1 MYIRMLVLMI
11 ISLFTSRIILQSLG
25 IEDYGIYNVVFG
37 MVVLFAFVNSA
48 MATGTQRHLSYE
60 LGKENGNIAKVF
72 SACLY
77 IHIFLAVII
86 GIFAEIGGSWFLNT
100 QMNIPADRMFAANFV
115 FQIAVVSTIIS
126 IVRVPYDASVI
137 AWEKFSYYALISV
150 VEGIFKLFVAFV
162 IYYCYLDKLI
172 VYSIL
177 QLGVICIIFIVLV
190 FYCHQDLG
198 GLRLLIVKDKT
209 QYKYLLSFSGWTL
222 FGSAAVVGETQGLN
236 LIVNI
241 FYGVTVNAAA
251 GIANQVRGIVQ
262 QFTIGFQSALNPQL
276 IKAQASSDRTRQID
290 LISKSSKFSFYILV
304 LITLPLMVNMGYVL
318 HLWLGVVP
326 PYAAIITN
334 LGLVVALIEVLS
346 SPLYTT
352 IFAVGRI
359 RNYQLSV
366 TFLRCVS
373 VISAY
378 VICSIN
384 ASPYYVYTAPCVVAF
399 GLFVYRLFFVSDEIK
414 MRIKDYS
421 RIVLIPIIKT
431 FMIGCVPVLLYKI
444 FKPKTNDVMELLVE
458 SLFFISYLG
467 ICIFILGLSNSERYF
482 IISTVKNKW
491 VLLKSDN

>member
-177 QLGVICIIFIVLV
+177 QLGVICIIFVVLV

-209 QYKYLLSFSGWTL
+209 QYKYLLSFSGQEHGHAL
-222 FGSAAVVGETQGLN
+222 KN
-236 LIVNI
+236 
-241 FYGVTVNAAA
+241 
-251 GIANQVRGIVQ
+251 
-262 QFTIGFQSALNPQL
+262 GFL
-276 IKAQASSDRTRQID
+276 
-290 LISKSSKFSFYILV
+290 Y
-304 LITLPLMVNMGYVL
+304 
-318 HLWLGVVP
+318 P
-326 PYAAIITN
+326 P
-334 LGLVVALIEVLS
+334 
-346 SPLYTT
+346 
-352 IFAVGRI
+352 
-359 RNYQLSV
+359 
-366 TFLRCVS
+366 
-373 VISAY
+373 
-378 VICSIN
+378 
-384 ASPYYVYTAPCVVAF
+384 
-399 GLFVYRLFFVSDEIK
+399 
-414 MRIKDYS
+414 M
-421 RIVLIPIIKT
+421 
-431 FMIGCVPVLLYKI
+431 
-444 FKPKTNDVMELLVE
+444 
-458 SLFFISYLG
+458 
-467 ICIFILGLSNSERYF
+467 
-482 IISTVKNKW
+482 
-491 VLLKSDN
+491 